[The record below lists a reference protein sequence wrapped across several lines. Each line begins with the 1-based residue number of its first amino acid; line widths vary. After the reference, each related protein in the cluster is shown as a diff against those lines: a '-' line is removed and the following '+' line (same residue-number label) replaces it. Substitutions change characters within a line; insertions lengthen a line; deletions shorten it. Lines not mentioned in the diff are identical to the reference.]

1 MWTIATS
8 AMALF
13 FRGRLFA
20 EPAKAYRLLALGG
33 LATALLF
40 IALALAGLPLW
51 AASLLAGFI
60 GGGAQPFLFKNIR
73 YR

>member
-1 MWTIATS
+1 MWIMARS
-8 AMALF
+8 AVALF

-33 LATALLF
+33 LATAVLF
-40 IALALAGLPLW
+40 VALARAGLPVW
-51 AASLLAGFI
+51 SASLLAGFI